1 MLKRVGWEN
10 FVKARRQSGD
20 ISDLNNVERHPAR
33 RLLAHYKHRGVP
45 VKLSTPRWGRSK
57 LRAALAR
64 GAHQSCN
71 AHLDFLNKEFV
82 DMIHKGQWV
91 VLPAT
96 MSLELEGVRLS
107 PPGVIPQRDR
117 RPRWICNY
125 T

>member
-1 MLKRVGWEN
+1 MGWER
-10 FVKARRQSGD
+10 FVQARRKGGD
-20 ISDLNNVERHPAR
+20 ISDLNDIKSHPAR

-45 VKLSTPRWGRSK
+45 VKLSTPRWSLPK
-57 LRAALAR
+57 LRASLAR
-64 GAHQSCN
+64 GAPQSCN
-71 AHLDFLNKEFV
+71 AHLDFLNDEFV

-107 PPGVIPQRDR
+107 PPGVIPQQDR